1 VNIKYWLCQAMTRQG
16 GDFVKALG
24 KAMMFADPDNYARFV
39 TAYPDIVDKYSV
51 IAAEL
56 KQEDDAKP

>member
-1 VNIKYWLCQAMTRQG
+1 MRQG

-24 KAMMFADPDNYARFV
+24 KAMMFADPDNYTRFMH
-39 TAYPDIVDKYSV
+39 AYPEIVERYST
-51 IAAEL
+51 IAMQL